1 MVSIKKKISSNEI
14 ISYVNSI
21 SKNKVNNEINNF
33 YISEVRP
40 LNKFQTG
47 ALSFAKNLTEES
59 ISEIPKIKDGLL
71 IISKDSEKPNC
82 PHIVVENPRY
92 IFGKIVNKFFY
103 IKWLPEDIS
112 KEARIH
118 ENAFIGKDV
127 SIGRNVTID
136 QGVIVNERTKICEG
150 TIIGPNVKIGKD
162 CVIKSNTVIGQPG
175 FGTEKGP
182 DGKNFYLP
190 HIGSV
195 IIGNRVWIGALNSI
209 ASGTIDPTII
219 EDDVMTDD
227 QVHIAHNAI
236 IKSNTIIAASTE
248 ISGSTIVGKNSRIG
262 PGNSVMNGISIG
274 NETITGIG
282 AAITKSHPDRVVLAG
297 VPARIVNRL

>member
-1 MVSIKKKISSNEI
+1 MEL
-14 ISYVNSI
+14 
-21 SKNKVNNEINNF
+21 IN
-33 YISEVRP
+33 
-40 LNKFQTG
+40 Q
-47 ALSFAKNLTEES
+47 
-59 ISEIPKIKDGLL
+59 IPRIKDGLL

-92 IFGKIVNKFFY
+92 IFGKIVEEFFY

-112 KEARIH
+112 KDARINK
-118 ENAFIGKDV
+118 NAYIGKDV

-136 QGVIVNERTKICEG
+136 HGVIINERTKICDG

-175 FGTEKGP
+175 FGTDKGA
-182 DGKNFYLP
+182 DGRNYYLP

-195 IIGNRVWIGALNSI
+195 IIGDRVWIGALNSI

-227 QVHIAHNAI
+227 QVHIAHNVI

-274 NETITGIG
+274 DETITGIG
-282 AAITKSHPDRVVLAG
+282 AAVTKSHPEKVVLAG
-297 VPARIVNRL
+297 VPARIVKRL